1 MDTTENPKPMFEG
14 PFETWLTHG
23 IEDMR
28 KGDRTRLGFLAS
40 GAAFLAENTLDSLT
54 VSAICKHSSLAHGT
68 FYLYFKDRNDLAGAL
83 LSKFADYLQVQMR
96 IAARQNGDPVRS
108 TTAAYCN
115 LFQANAGLMNC
126 LVVGIDTFPEAKTAF
141 QRLNNEWASTVVRA
155 YVKTHD
161 ANTEREN
168 ELMRRAYALGGM
180 VDQYLTALFVT
191 KDPWVVALSQDLET
205 VTDTL
210 TFLWKKG
217 MQG

>member
-1 MDTTENPKPMFEG
+1 MASADTSKMMIEG

-23 IEDMR
+23 VDDMR
-28 KGDRTRLGFLAS
+28 KGDRTRLGLLAS
-40 GAAFLAENTLDSLT
+40 AANFLAEHTLDGLT
-54 VSAICKHSSLAHGT
+54 VAAVCKHAHLAHGT
-68 FYLYFKDRNDLAGAL
+68 FYLYFKDRNDLVGLL
-83 LSKFADYLQVQMR
+83 LSKFVDYLQVQMR
-96 IAARQNGDPVRS
+96 MAARQNGDPVRN
-108 TTAAYCN
+108 TTAAYCH
-115 LFQANAGLMNC
+115 LFKANAGLMKC
-126 LVVGIDTFPEAKTAF
+126 LVMSIDTFPEAKTAF

-161 ANTEREN
+161 DNADREN

-191 KDPWVVALSQDLET
+191 KDPWIVALSRDLET